1 MGLIMPSAILRALS
15 IFPHMR
21 GLSASLQSFVQMM
34 SFSLITGFVA
44 PILYHSALMIAI
56 GMLVLFVAGVL
67 LWQVAM
73 RFSAD
78 GVAPHAAPSN
88 PTAPR

>member
-1 MGLIMPSAILRALS
+1 V
-15 IFPHMR
+15 FPHMR

-44 PILYHSALMIAI
+44 PALYHSALMIAI

-67 LWQVAM
+67 MWWVAL
-73 RFSAD
+73 RSSPATAAVQTTDPSA
-78 GVAPHAAPSN
+78 ATQS
-88 PTAPR
+88 